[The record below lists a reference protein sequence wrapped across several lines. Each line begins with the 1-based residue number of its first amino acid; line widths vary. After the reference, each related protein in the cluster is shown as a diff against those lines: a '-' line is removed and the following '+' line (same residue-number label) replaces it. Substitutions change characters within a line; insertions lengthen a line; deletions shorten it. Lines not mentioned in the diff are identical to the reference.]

1 MRASASP
8 RRDDFRATKDGSGRE
23 SAAFESRISRLG
35 FPTNPRP
42 PTTRASFASHGL
54 THIGGKRDNQDEVL
68 VDDRFMGDPDMKLY
82 CVFDGHG
89 QHGGAAARFAR
100 DFLPTQLAF
109 ELEKSAAASRAA
121 RRTVDAARLDGDER
135 PPRVFGERPF
145 GAIALASLVEVD
157 PEIISQSLVRAF
169 TVTDAEMRYEPWEC
183 ALSGTTAI
191 VALVIRDVMYVAH
204 AGDSRAIVVFDALD
218 DDPPPRLAERVG
230 GFFKRLLRRRER
242 GGVSSSRASK
252 TTIARESPANGEGEG
267 VTGAASPSSTGA
279 ASPSSPFENRLDAE
293 QLTFDHRPGSERA
306 RLENAGGRVAARRGG
321 TRGDA
326 EIGPE
331 RLFLRDARLPG
342 ILLSRSLG
350 DEVASSVGCF
360 AVPEIARREVRKRD
374 RALILA
380 SDGVWDA
387 VDNEQVATALERTAA
402 EIREAS
408 RCDGIG
414 ERPEKIVARTTRD
427 AALAGWARRGELAD
441 NVGVVAVML
450 DVD

>member
-1 MRASASP
+1 M
-8 RRDDFRATKDGSGRE
+8 
-23 SAAFESRISRLG
+23 SRLG

-42 PTTRASFASHGL
+42 PTARASFASHGL

-109 ELEKSAAASRAA
+109 ELEKSAAASRATC
-121 RRTVDAARLDGDER
+121 RTVDAARLDGDER

-204 AGDSRAIVVFDALD
+204 AGDSRA
-218 DDPPPRLAERVG
+218 
-230 GFFKRLLRRRER
+230 
-242 GGVSSSRASK
+242 
-252 TTIARESPANGEGEG
+252 NGEGEG
-267 VTGAASPSSTGA
+267 ETNAASPSSTGA
-279 ASPSSPFENRLDAE
+279 ASPSSPFENRLDAK

-342 ILLSRSLG
+342 ILLSRSFG
-350 DEVASSVGCF
+350 DDVASSVGCF

-387 VDNEQVATALERTAA
+387 VDNEQVATALERVAA

-408 RCDGIG
+408 RGDGIG

>member
-23 SAAFESRISRLG
+23 SAAFESRISRLD

-109 ELEKSAAASRAA
+109 ELEKSAAASRTA

-204 AGDSRAIVVFDALD
+204 A
-218 DDPPPRLAERVG
+218 
-230 GFFKRLLRRRER
+230 
-242 GGVSSSRASK
+242 
-252 TTIARESPANGEGEG
+252 RESPANGEGEG
-267 VTGAASPSSTGA
+267 VTGAASPSSTGAASPSSTGA

-306 RLENAGGRVAARRGG
+306 RLENAGGRVAARRGEREATPRLVPSG
-321 TRGDA
+321 SSCETRGF
-326 EIGPE
+326 P
-331 RLFLRDARLPG
+331 
-342 ILLSRSLG
+342 
-350 DEVASSVGCF
+350 ASSSR
-360 AVPEIARREVRKRD
+360 ARSVTRWRRP
-374 RALILA
+374 
-380 SDGVWDA
+380 SGVSPCRR
-387 VDNEQVATALERTAA
+387 LR
-402 EIREAS
+402 
-408 RCDGIG
+408 G
-414 ERPEKIVARTTRD
+414 ER
-427 AALAGWARRGELAD
+427 
-441 NVGVVAVML
+441 
-450 DVD
+450 

>member
-1 MRASASP
+1 M
-8 RRDDFRATKDGSGRE
+8 
-23 SAAFESRISRLG
+23 
-35 FPTNPRP
+35 
-42 PTTRASFASHGL
+42 
-54 THIGGKRDNQDEVL
+54 
-68 VDDRFMGDPDMKLY
+68 
-82 CVFDGHG
+82 
-89 QHGGAAARFAR
+89 
-100 DFLPTQLAF
+100 
-109 ELEKSAAASRAA
+109 
-121 RRTVDAARLDGDER
+121 
-135 PPRVFGERPF
+135 
-145 GAIALASLVEVD
+145 
-157 PEIISQSLVRAF
+157 
-169 TVTDAEMRYEPWEC
+169 
-183 ALSGTTAI
+183 
-191 VALVIRDVMYVAH
+191 
-204 AGDSRAIVVFDALD
+204 
-218 DDPPPRLAERVG
+218 
-230 GFFKRLLRRRER
+230 
-242 GGVSSSRASK
+242 
-252 TTIARESPANGEGEG
+252 
-267 VTGAASPSSTGA
+267 
-279 ASPSSPFENRLDAE
+279 
-293 QLTFDHRPGSERA
+293 
-306 RLENAGGRVAARRGG
+306 GG

-408 RCDGIG
+408 RGDGIG

>member
-1 MRASASP
+1 M
-8 RRDDFRATKDGSGRE
+8 
-23 SAAFESRISRLG
+23 SRLG

-42 PTTRASFASHGL
+42 PTARASFASHGL

-109 ELEKSAAASRAA
+109 ELEKSAAASRAT

-204 AGDSRAIVVFDALD
+204 A
-218 DDPPPRLAERVG
+218 
-230 GFFKRLLRRRER
+230 
-242 GGVSSSRASK
+242 
-252 TTIARESPANGEGEG
+252 RESPANGEGEG
-267 VTGAASPSSTGA
+267 WTGA

-306 RLENAGGRVAARRGG
+306 RLEHASGRVAARLGG

-350 DEVASSVGCF
+350 DDVASSVGCF

-387 VDNEQVATALERTAA
+387 VDNEQVATALERVAA

-408 RCDGIG
+408 RGDGIG

-427 AALAGWARRGELAD
+427 AALAGWARRGERAD

>member
-1 MRASASP
+1 M
-8 RRDDFRATKDGSGRE
+8 
-23 SAAFESRISRLG
+23 
-35 FPTNPRP
+35 
-42 PTTRASFASHGL
+42 
-54 THIGGKRDNQDEVL
+54 L

-89 QHGGAAARFAR
+89 QHGGVAARFAR

-157 PEIISQSLVRAF
+157 PGIISQSLVRAF

-191 VALVIRDVMYVAH
+191 VALIIRDVMYVAH

-230 GFFKRLLRRRER
+230 GFFKRLLRRRAR
-242 GGVSSSRASK
+242 GGGRRSLSQTPSQ

-267 VTGAASPSSTGA
+267 ETGA

-306 RLENAGGRVAARRGG
+306 SGERRRTSCRAAGRSARR
-321 TRGDA
+321 RRDWSRA
-326 EIGPE
+326 ALLE
-331 RLFLRDARLPG
+331 RRARFPG

-387 VDNEQVATALERTAA
+387 VDNEQVAMALERSAA

-414 ERPEKIVARTTRD
+414 ERPEKIIARTTRD
-427 AALAGWARRGELAD
+427 AALAGWARRGEMAD